1 MLMAIKPTRTARVSG
16 SMAPKSQIPR
26 HGCGIPLTMSFFESA
41 KRKVEY
47 SCKQATVYL
56 TGLTDGS
63 QESRSSPN
71 PAALLRFLIWIS
83 SRPNFFRTKAPSHLT
98 AKTGFIVPVSP
109 TISTD
114 RRDFHWQRSSELNTH
129 G

>member
-63 QESRSSPN
+63 PRKV
-71 PAALLRFLIWIS
+71 AAARILRLSF
-83 SRPNFFRTKAPSHLT
+83 
-98 AKTGFIVPVSP
+98 VS
-109 TISTD
+109 
-114 RRDFHWQRSSELNTH
+114 
-129 G
+129 